1 MTYYECDDILT
12 HRWLYV
18 EAVVIFFFLMIRRP
32 PRSTRTDTLFPY
44 PTLFRSYLLAHRDCV
59 RKAAARLRVTGVN
72 PYTLALFEADH
83 EHELRSGLDAVL
95 LPETDAILIDELVA
109 LWEGRQKVAGE
120 TVLRSLK
127 GRRLDVTVSLTFD
140 GERAERSIASIH
152 DIMQRKT
159 SEAAAQ
165 RLAAIVESSDDAIVS
180 KELDGITTSWNRGAE
195 RIFGYTAKEEIGQP
209 VTILIPADRHD
220 EEDIILA
227 SIRRGKPVDHYDRS
241 EEQ

>member
-1 MTYYECDDILT
+1 MVC
-12 HRWLYV
+12 
-18 EAVVIFFFLMIRRP
+18 FFFKQKTAYEMRISDWSSDVCSSDLLRSQGVTDLRP
-32 PRSTRTDTLFPY
+32 
-44 PTLFRSYLLAHRDCV
+44 YLLAHRDCV

-152 DIMQRKT
+152 DITQRKT

-180 KELDGITTSWNRGAE
+180 KDLDGITTSWNRGAE
-195 RIFGYTAKEEIGQP
+195 RLFGYTATEEIGPP
-209 VTILIPADRHD
+209 VPILITAARHD
-220 EEDIILA
+220 EED
-227 SIRRGKPVDHYDRS
+227 
-241 EEQ
+241 